1 MNKEFGRITGLWP
14 FDVGVEA
21 DADADAAHAADSC
34 PAPLGTRS
42 RKGQAPRQAVRLAG
56 NP

>member
-1 MNKEFGRITGLWP
+1 MKQEFGRITGLWP

-34 PAPLGTRS
+34 PALLGAGS